1 MNLGISIPMYNEEG
15 NAERVIS
22 RMISHLDSLD
32 ISFVLAVVN
41 NGSSDATG
49 VVLDRISERDERILS
64 IHLEQNQGYGGGI
77 LAGIK
82 SLRSYKPD
90 IIGWSWGDG
99 QVCATSISS
108 LYHQCINGADL
119 AKTYR
124 IQRQDGYTRRF
135 ISSIYAIGMRGMGAK
150 TPDINGCPKLFQWSF
165 FEQLHLESHDWFLD
179 AEAILK
185 TEKRSGIIHNEP
197 AIMEPRAS
205 GESKVRLWTLLE
217 FAKNMTRWT
226 IKRY

>member
-22 RMISHLDSLD
+22 RMMNHLDSLN

-41 NGSSDATG
+41 NGSKDATG
-49 VVLDRISERDERILS
+49 VVLDQLKERDERVIP

-77 LAGIK
+77 QAGLK
-82 SLRSYKPD
+82 SLYAYKPE

-108 LYHQCINGADL
+108 LYQQCIAGADL

-124 IQRQDGYTRRF
+124 IERQDGYRRRV
-135 ISSIYAIGMRGMGAK
+135 ISYLYAMGMRRMGAR

-165 FEQLHLESHDWFLD
+165 FEQLHLESRDWFLD

-185 TEKRSGIIHNEP
+185 TEKLGGSVHNEP

-205 GESKVRLWTLLE
+205 GESKVGLWTLVE
-217 FAKNMTRWT
+217 FAKNMAIWT
-226 IKRY
+226 FKRY

>member
-41 NGSSDATG
+41 NGSNDATG
-49 VVLDRISERDERILS
+49 MVLDQLSKREDRVIS
-64 IHLEQNQGYGGGI
+64 IHLKENQGYGGGI
-77 LAGIK
+77 LAGIN
-82 SLRSYKPD
+82 SLRSYKPE

-99 QVCATSISS
+99 QVCATSLSS
-108 LYHQCINGADL
+108 LYQKCKDGIDL

-124 IQRQDGYTRRF
+124 IERQDGYTRRL
-135 ISSIYAIGMRGMGAK
+135 ISSIYAMGMHQMGTR
-150 TPDINGCPKLFQWSF
+150 TPDINGCPKLFRWSF
-165 FEQLHLESHDWFLD
+165 FEQLQLESHDWFLD

-185 TEKRSGIIHNEP
+185 TEKLGGSIHNEP

-205 GESKVRLWTLLE
+205 GESKVRLWTLVE
-217 FAKNMTRWT
+217 FAKNMTRWRF
-226 IKRY
+226 KRY